1 VGLDVVGDLLWIA
14 VGVTLGLSV
23 GMDVVGNPLGIEV
36 GVEWAFT

>member
-1 VGLDVVGDLLWIA
+1 MGDLLWIA

-36 GVEWAFT
+36 GVDWVFT